1 MSESQSVTITRGKY
15 RGQQATVI
23 EQTGTEAAVRLA
35 SGNLATVSLKS
46 IKAPEARTYTEAQ
59 IREALGELDYDP
71 AVSDN
76 LMRALNGE
84 DADQSEQDS
93 AEARQDAT
101 EPAHAG

>member
-59 IREALGELDYDP
+59 IREVMGDGVWDAG
-71 AVSDN
+71 
-76 LMRALNGE
+76 
-84 DADQSEQDS
+84 DADELIAKLSGEYNEPVSDS